1 MSVIIN
7 GITCEEI
14 ARKDGLREH
23 ADVIS
28 GFSARKGYFV
38 PNWADRYKVI
48 NGLLGLSNAIKV
60 GTQITL
66 YTPAPYPEV
75 SGVFAHNVEVEPVG
89 SPSQGA
95 RQVQWPSCIIWV
107 EYSRLPFF
115 ANSLNQLDPT
125 NPQVFA
131 TQRIS
136 ISTEYITIPATNLQF
151 KTSGNVLTSENS
163 TDPHYAFPMSI
174 MEYELTYHQ
183 IPWLPNFQTFT
194 TTLGPTSLVIGD
206 TSTPM
211 AGSINNATFLQV
223 PAGRLMFKGVST
235 DQSATY
241 DGTYTQT
248 ISFSFAIRQVPWD
261 FAWDST
267 AKKWDQV
274 VLQGT
279 SQGIIPRLDFST
291 LLPSYNQLN

>member
-7 GITCEEI
+7 GVTCEEI

-23 ADVIS
+23 ADVIA

-38 PNWADRYKVI
+38 PNWSDRYKVI
-48 NGLLGLSNAIKV
+48 TGFLGLTNAVKI
-60 GTQITL
+60 GSRITL
-66 YTPAPYPEV
+66 YTPKPYPEV
-75 SGVFAHNVEVEPVG
+75 PGVYAHNVEVEPVG

-95 RQVQWPSCIIWV
+95 YQVQWPSCIVWV
-107 EYSRLPFF
+107 EFSRLPFF
-115 ANSLNQLDPT
+115 ANTMNQLDPT

-136 ISTEYITIPATNLQF
+136 ISTEYITIPASNLQF
-151 KTSGNVLTSENS
+151 VTSGTLLTAENG

-183 IPWLPNFQTFT
+183 IPWLPTFQTFST
-194 TTLGPTSLVIGD
+194 TSGPTSLVIGD

-211 AGSINNATFLQV
+211 AGSINNATFLQI
-223 PAGRLMFKGVST
+223 PAGRLMFKGVTT

-248 ISFSFAIRQVPWD
+248 ITFSFAIRQIPWD
-261 FAWDST
+261 YAWDSG

-274 VLQGT
+274 VLSGT
-279 SQGIIPRLDFST
+279 TQSIIPRLDFTT
-291 LLPSYNQLN
+291 LLPTYNQLN